1 VASVSRARLRAELEL
16 TLAERRVAPALLHLQ
31 ELVALPAMF
40 GLTLAGVPYAARDLL
55 ERLDEFQ
62 RTEPVP
68 WEAYLLALLVGS
80 DSSAAAT
87 HIESFNWALRL
98 LDSRE
103 RIARMAADPDAF
115 TDDDLEGLDE
125 AATLV
130 LRVA

>member
-1 VASVSRARLRAELEL
+1 LRAELEL

-31 ELVALPAMF
+31 ELGALPAMF
-40 GLTLAGVPYAARDLL
+40 GLTLAGVPYAARDLV
-55 ERLDEFQ
+55 ERLDEVQ

-130 LRVA
+130 LRVAEPRWE